1 MADPAHPAT
10 QPDAL
15 FANDG
20 LFANG
25 YVEEIPVATIARYVG
40 TPFYVYSARQLRR
53 QLQHLYQQLPAG
65 TAVYYSLKANPNL
78 SVVKTLVEQGT
89 GCEVCSPAELDT
101 ALAAGVLPQNI
112 LYVGPGK
119 SLPALAHAMN
129 CGIRAIVAESVT
141 ELDNINQLAAQAG
154 TVQTVALRINPNFS
168 SEHARLVMSGKPTQF
183 GMTLD
188 TLQTVLACLSRW
200 PSLAVRGFHVYL
212 GTRILNAQAIADN
225 TQNILQLALNLRN
238 QHQLTLD
245 FVDIG
250 GGFGV
255 PYFPKETALD
265 LPALGDAIAPIVA
278 DFRRQAAD
286 TQIIIELGR
295 YLVAEAGLFVTRVN
309 TLKTA
314 GGKTFAICDGGANCH
329 SAAAGLNSM
338 LRKNFPLL
346 RLGDNHSRP
355 VQPYQVS
362 GPLCTPTDLL
372 GDNVLLPTLAV
383 DDLIGITHSGAY
395 GLTASPGLFLSFG
408 YPAEVMV
415 DGHRLIQIRQPE
427 TTAQLLARQQPV
439 ELWHGEAS

>member
-25 YVEEIPVATIARYVG
+25 NVEEIPVATIARHVG

-53 QLQHLYQQLPAG
+53 QLQHLYQRLPAG

-78 SVVKTLVEQGT
+78 SVVKTLVEQGA

-101 ALAAGVLPQNI
+101 ALAAGVLPQHM

-119 SLPALAHAMN
+119 SLAALAHAMN

-154 TVQTVALRINPNFS
+154 TVQTVALRINPDFS

-188 TLQTVLACLSRW
+188 TLQTVLASLSRW
-200 PSLAVRGFHVYL
+200 PSIVVRGFHVYL

-225 TQNILQLALNLRN
+225 TRNILQLALNLREKY
-238 QHQLTLD
+238 QLTLD

-255 PYFPKETALD
+255 PYFPKETQLD

-278 DFRRQAAD
+278 NFRRQAAD

-346 RLGDNHSRP
+346 RLGDNQSRP
-355 VQPYQVS
+355 LQPYQVS

-383 DDLIGITHSGAY
+383 NDLIGIAHSGAY

>member
-1 MADPAHPAT
+1 MADAVHPLI
-10 QPDAL
+10 QPEA
-15 FANDG
+15 

-25 YVEEIPVATIARYVG
+25 YIEEVSITDIADRIG
-40 TPFYVYSARQLRR
+40 TPFYVYSTRQLRR
-53 QLQHLYQQLPAG
+53 QLQQLYQQLPAD

-78 SVVKTLVEQGT
+78 SVVKTLVEQGA

-101 ALAAGVLPQNI
+101 ALAAGVLPQHI

-119 SLPALAHAMN
+119 SVSALARAID
-129 CGIRAIVAESVT
+129 CGIRAIVVESVA
-141 ELDNINQLAAQAG
+141 ELETINRLAAQAG
-154 TVQTVALRINPNFS
+154 TIQTVALRINPDFS

-188 TLQTVLACLSRW
+188 TLQTVLPCLHRW
-200 PSLAVRGFHVYL
+200 PAVALRGFHVYL

-225 TQNILQLALNLRN
+225 TRNILQMALNLRD

-245 FVDIG
+245 FVDVG

-255 PYFPKETALD
+255 PYFPKETPLD
-265 LPALGDAIAPIVA
+265 LPSLGEAIAPVMA
-278 DFRRQAAD
+278 DFRRQATT

-309 TLKTA
+309 NLKTV

-346 RLGDNHSRP
+346 RVGDNQSRP
-355 VQPYQVS
+355 LQPYQVS

-372 GDNVLLPTLAV
+372 GDNVLLPTLEV
-383 DDLIGITHSGAY
+383 NDLIGITHSGAY
-395 GLTASPGLFLSFG
+395 GLTASPGAFLSFG
-408 YPAEVMV
+408 YPAEMMV
-415 DGHRLIQIRQPE
+415 DGRRLIQIRQPE
-427 TTAQLLARQQPV
+427 TTAQWLARQQPV
-439 ELWHGEAS
+439 DLWHGDEP

>member
-1 MADPAHPAT
+1 MADPAHPVARSEA
-10 QPDAL
+10 DS
-15 FANDG
+15 

-25 YVEEIPVATIARYVG
+25 YIEEVPVADIADRIG
-40 TPFYVYSARQLRR
+40 TPFYVYSARQLRGQFQ
-53 QLQHLYQQLPAG
+53 QLRQQLPTG
-65 TAVYYSLKANPNL
+65 TAIYYSLKANPNL
-78 SVVKTLVEQGT
+78 SVVSVLAEQGA
-89 GCEVCSPAELDT
+89 GCEVCSPAELKT
-101 ALAAGVLPQNI
+101 ALAAGVSPQHI

-119 SLPALAHAMN
+119 SLPALKFAID
-129 CGIRAIVAESVT
+129 CGIRAIVVESVA
-141 ELDNINQLAAQAG
+141 ELDNLNRLAAQAN
-154 TVQTVALRINPNFS
+154 TVQTVALRINPDFS

-188 TLQTVLACLSRW
+188 TLHTVLTSLHRW
-200 PSLAVRGFHVYL
+200 PSVSLRGFHVYL
-212 GTRILNAQAIADN
+212 GTRILNAQSIADN
-225 TQNILQLALNLRN
+225 TRNILQLALNLRDT
-238 QHQLTLD
+238 HQLTLD
-245 FVDIG
+245 FVDVG

-255 PYFPKETALD
+255 PYFAKETPLD
-265 LPALGDAIAPIVA
+265 LPALAEAIASIVA
-278 DFRRQAAD
+278 NFRRQAAT

-346 RLGDNHSRP
+346 RLGDNLERP
-355 VQPYQVS
+355 LQPYQVS

-395 GLTASPGLFLSFG
+395 GLTASPGSFLSFG

-415 DGHRLIQIRQPE
+415 DGRRLTLIRQPE
-427 TTAQLLARQQPV
+427 TTEQLLARQQPV
-439 ELWHGEAS
+439 EIWRGDTP